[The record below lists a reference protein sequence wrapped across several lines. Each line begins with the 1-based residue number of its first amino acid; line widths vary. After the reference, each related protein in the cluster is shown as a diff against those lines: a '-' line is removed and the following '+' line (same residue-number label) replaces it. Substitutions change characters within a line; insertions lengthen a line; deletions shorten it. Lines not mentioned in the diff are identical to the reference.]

1 MAKRLPKLPQIRVVC
16 YAMDGEEISDSVIT
30 LDKRVLN
37 KKLRPLDLFY
47 ILSSAGEKGSDLVTS
62 AFESLMTRM
71 GMLK

>member
-1 MAKRLPKLPQIRVVC
+1 
-16 YAMDGEEISDSVIT
+16 MDGEEISDSVIT